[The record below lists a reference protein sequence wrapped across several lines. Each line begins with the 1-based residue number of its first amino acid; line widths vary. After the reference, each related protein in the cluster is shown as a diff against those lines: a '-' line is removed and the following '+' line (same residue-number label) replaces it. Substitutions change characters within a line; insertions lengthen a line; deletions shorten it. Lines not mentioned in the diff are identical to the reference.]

1 MTDRAADPHPYLAGL
16 VLTGRKVVVVGG
28 GHVAQRRVLGP
39 ARRRR
44 RRDRRQ
50 PRGDARRIEGLAGEL
65 TLVLREFT
73 ESDLDGAW
81 YVVAATDDPAVNARV
96 VAAADAR
103 HTFCVRADDALGGTA
118 WTPAVGHHG
127 SVTRRGA
134 RQPGAAEVGGAARRH
149 RHRAARR
156 APARPPTRTTA
167 APASS
172 SSAAGRAS
180 PSWSPSRPATPSPSP
195 TSSSPTGWLR
205 ASSSTSSGPD
215 VELIDVAKLPR
226 GRSASQQT
234 INEVIVDRA
243 RAGKRVVRF
252 KGGDNFVFG
261 RGYEEL
267 LACAAADVPV
277 TVVPGLSSAIAVPAR
292 VGIPVT
298 HRGVAHEFTVIS
310 GHLPPGHP
318 ESLVDWDAVAG
329 LRGTLVLLMAVDN
342 APAIAEALLDGGR
355 AAATPVAVIVDGT
368 MPTERTVLSTLGAL
382 ADDLVAHRVARR
394 RSSWSAR
401 SSPWRVRHTTG
412 VADPVEISDPDDPR
426 LADYRDLRD
435 VELRKSLE
443 AEHGL
448 FLAEGEKVVR
458 RAVEAGHEAGRS

>member
-1 MTDRAADPHPYLAGL
+1 MTDRGAAPHPYLAGL

-28 GHVAQRRVLGP
+28 GHVAQRRVSGLLGAGADVTVVSLDVTP
-39 ARRRR
+39 AL
-44 RRDRRQ
+44 
-50 PRGDARRIEGLAGEL
+50 EGLKGEL

-73 ESDLDGAW
+73 ETDLDGAW

-127 SVTRRGA
+127 TVTVGVLGNREPRKSASLRDDIVTALRDGHLTA
-134 RQPGAAEVGGAARRH
+134 SDALDRSPGVVLVGGGPGEPELVTVAARHALATADVVVADRL
-149 RHRAARR
+149 
-156 APARPPTRTTA
+156 APRE
-167 APASS
+167 
-172 SSAAGRAS
+172 
-180 PSWSPSRPATPSPSP
+180 
-195 TSSSPTGWLR
+195 LLDEL
-205 ASSSTSSGPD
+205 GPD

-234 INEVIVDRA
+234 INEVIIDRA

-298 HRGVAHEFTVIS
+298 HRGIAHEFTVIS

-318 ESLVDWDAVAG
+318 DSLVAWDAVAG

-342 APAIAEALLDGGR
+342 APAIAEVLLAGGR
-355 AAATPVAVIVDGT
+355 DAGTPVAVIVDGT
-368 MPTERTVLSTLGAL
+368 MPTERTVLSTLGTL
-382 ADDLVAHRVARR
+382 AADLTAHGVVPPAIIVVGEVVAVARP
-394 RSSWSAR
+394 A
-401 SSPWRVRHTTG
+401 H
-412 VADPVEISDPDDPR
+412 
-426 LADYRDLRD
+426 Y
-435 VELRKSLE
+435 
-443 AEHGL
+443 
-448 FLAEGEKVVR
+448 
-458 RAVEAGHEAGRS
+458 GRG

>member
-1 MTDRAADPHPYLAGL
+1 MTDRGADPHPYLAGL
-16 VLTGRKVVVVGG
+16 VLTGRRVVVVGG
-28 GHVAQRRVLGP
+28 GHVAQRRVSGLLGAGADVTVVSLDVTP
-39 ARRRR
+39 AL
-44 RRDRRQ
+44 
-50 PRGDARRIEGLAGEL
+50 EGLRGEL

-73 ESDLDGAW
+73 ETDLDGAW
-81 YVVAATDDPAVNARV
+81 YVVAATDDPVVNARV

-127 SVTRRGA
+127 TVTVGVLGNREPRKSASLRDDIVTALRDGHLTA
-134 RQPGAAEVGGAARRH
+134 SDALDRSPGVVLVGGGPGEPELVTVAARHALATADVVVADRL
-149 RHRAARR
+149 
-156 APARPPTRTTA
+156 APRE
-167 APASS
+167 
-172 SSAAGRAS
+172 
-180 PSWSPSRPATPSPSP
+180 
-195 TSSSPTGWLR
+195 LLDEL
-205 ASSSTSSGPD
+205 GPH

-298 HRGVAHEFTVIS
+298 HRGIAHEFTVIS

-318 ESLVDWDAVAG
+318 ESLVAWDAVAG

-342 APAIAEALLDGGR
+342 APAIAEVLLAGGR
-355 AAATPVAVIVDGT
+355 DRATPVAVIVDGT
-368 MPTERTVLSTLGAL
+368 MPTERTVLSTLGRL
-382 ADDLVAHRVARR
+382 AEDLAAHRVVPPAIIVVGEVVAVARP
-394 RSSWSAR
+394 A
-401 SSPWRVRHTTG
+401 HYG
-412 VADPVEISDPDDPR
+412 
-426 LADYRDLRD
+426 RD
-435 VELRKSLE
+435 
-443 AEHGL
+443 
-448 FLAEGEKVVR
+448 
-458 RAVEAGHEAGRS
+458 

>member
-1 MTDRAADPHPYLAGL
+1 MTDRGAAPHPYLAGL

-28 GHVAQRRVLGP
+28 GHVAQRRVSGLLGAGAAVTVVSLDVTP
-39 ARRRR
+39 AL
-44 RRDRRQ
+44 
-50 PRGDARRIEGLAGEL
+50 EGMKHEL

-73 ESDLDGAW
+73 ETDLDGAW
-81 YVVAATDDPAVNARV
+81 YVVAATDDAAVNARV

-127 SVTRRGA
+127 PVTVGVLGNREPRKSASLRDDIVSALRDGHLTA
-134 RQPGAAEVGGAARRH
+134 SEALDRSPGVVLVGGGPGEPELVTVAARHALATADVVVADRL
-149 RHRAARR
+149 
-156 APARPPTRTTA
+156 APRE
-167 APASS
+167 
-172 SSAAGRAS
+172 
-180 PSWSPSRPATPSPSP
+180 
-195 TSSSPTGWLR
+195 LLDEL
-205 ASSSTSSGPD
+205 GPD

-318 ESLVDWDAVAG
+318 DSLVAWDAVAG

-342 APAIAEALLDGGR
+342 APAIAEALLAGGR
-355 AAATPVAVIVDGT
+355 DAATPVAVIVDGT
-368 MPTERTVLSTLGAL
+368 MPTERTVLSTLGTL
-382 ADDLVAHRVARR
+382 AADLATHRVVPPAIIVVGEVVAVARP
-394 RSSWSAR
+394 A
-401 SSPWRVRHTTG
+401 H
-412 VADPVEISDPDDPR
+412 
-426 LADYRDLRD
+426 Y
-435 VELRKSLE
+435 
-443 AEHGL
+443 
-448 FLAEGEKVVR
+448 
-458 RAVEAGHEAGRS
+458 GRG

>member
-1 MTDRAADPHPYLAGL
+1 MTDRGADPHPYLAGL

-28 GHVAQRRVLGP
+28 GHVAQRRVSGLLAAGADVTLVSLEVTP
-39 ARRRR
+39 A
-44 RRDRRQ
+44 
-50 PRGDARRIEGLAGEL
+50 IEGLAGEL

-73 ESDLDGAW
+73 EADLDGAW
-81 YVVAATDDPAVNARV
+81 YVVAATDDPVVNARV
-96 VAAADAR
+96 VAAAEAR
-103 HTFCVRADDALGGTA
+103 HTFCVRADDALNGTA

-127 SVTRRGA
+127 SVTVGVLGNREPRKSAALRDDIVTALRDGHLTA
-134 RQPGAAEVGGAARRH
+134 SDALDRSPGVVLVGGGPGEPELVTVAARHALATADVVVADRL
-149 RHRAARR
+149 
-156 APARPPTRTTA
+156 APRE
-167 APASS
+167 
-172 SSAAGRAS
+172 
-180 PSWSPSRPATPSPSP
+180 
-195 TSSSPTGWLR
+195 LLDEL
-205 ASSSTSSGPD
+205 GPH

-318 ESLVDWDAVAG
+318 DSLVAWDAVAG

-342 APAIAEALLDGGR
+342 APAIADVLLAGGR
-355 AAATPVAVIVDGT
+355 DAATPVAVIVDGT
-368 MPTERTVLSTLGAL
+368 MPTERTVLSTLGTL
-382 ADDLVAHRVARR
+382 AHDLAAHRVVPPAIIVVGEVVAVARP
-394 RSSWSAR
+394 A
-401 SSPWRVRHTTG
+401 H
-412 VADPVEISDPDDPR
+412 
-426 LADYRDLRD
+426 Y
-435 VELRKSLE
+435 
-443 AEHGL
+443 
-448 FLAEGEKVVR
+448 
-458 RAVEAGHEAGRS
+458 GRG

>member
-1 MTDRAADPHPYLAGL
+1 MTDRGAAPHPYLAGL

-28 GHVAQRRVLGP
+28 GHVAQRRVSGLLGAGADVTVVSLDVTP
-39 ARRRR
+39 AL
-44 RRDRRQ
+44 
-50 PRGDARRIEGLAGEL
+50 EGMKHEL

-73 ESDLDGAW
+73 ETDLDGAW
-81 YVVAATDDPAVNARV
+81 YVVAATDDAAVNARV

-127 SVTRRGA
+127 TVTVGVLGNREPMKSASLRDDIVSALRDGHLTA
-134 RQPGAAEVGGAARRH
+134 SEALDRSPGVVLVGGGPGEPDLVTVAARHALATADVVVADRL
-149 RHRAARR
+149 
-156 APARPPTRTTA
+156 APRELLDELG
-167 APASS
+167 S
-172 SSAAGRAS
+172 
-180 PSWSPSRPATPSPSP
+180 
-195 TSSSPTGWLR
+195 
-205 ASSSTSSGPD
+205 D

-298 HRGVAHEFTVIS
+298 HRGIAHEFTVIS

-318 ESLVDWDAVAG
+318 DSLVAWDAVAG

-342 APAIAEALLDGGR
+342 APAIAEALLAGGR
-355 AAATPVAVIVDGT
+355 DAATPVAVIVDGT

-382 ADDLVAHRVARR
+382 AADLAAHSVVPPAIIVVGEVVAVARP
-394 RSSWSAR
+394 A
-401 SSPWRVRHTTG
+401 H
-412 VADPVEISDPDDPR
+412 
-426 LADYRDLRD
+426 Y
-435 VELRKSLE
+435 
-443 AEHGL
+443 
-448 FLAEGEKVVR
+448 
-458 RAVEAGHEAGRS
+458 GRG

>member
-1 MTDRAADPHPYLAGL
+1 MTDRGAAPHPYLAGL

-28 GHVAQRRVLGP
+28 GHVAQRRVSGLLGAGADVTVVSLDVTP
-39 ARRRR
+39 AL
-44 RRDRRQ
+44 
-50 PRGDARRIEGLAGEL
+50 EGLKGEL

-73 ESDLDGAW
+73 ETDLDGAW

-127 SVTRRGA
+127 TVTVGVLGNREPRKSASLRDDIVTALRDGHLTA
-134 RQPGAAEVGGAARRH
+134 SDALDRSPGVVLVGGGPGEPELVTVAARHALATADVVVADRL
-149 RHRAARR
+149 
-156 APARPPTRTTA
+156 APRE
-167 APASS
+167 
-172 SSAAGRAS
+172 
-180 PSWSPSRPATPSPSP
+180 
-195 TSSSPTGWLR
+195 LLDEL
-205 ASSSTSSGPD
+205 GPH

-234 INEVIVDRA
+234 INEVIIDRA

-310 GHLPPGHP
+310 GHLPPGHAD
-318 ESLVDWDAVAG
+318 SLVAWDAVAG

-342 APAIAEALLDGGR
+342 APAIAEALLAGGR
-355 AAATPVAVIVDGT
+355 DAATPVAVIVDGT
-368 MPTERTVLSTLGAL
+368 MPTERTVLSTLGTL
-382 ADDLVAHRVARR
+382 AADLSAHRVVPPAIIVVGEVVAVARP
-394 RSSWSAR
+394 A
-401 SSPWRVRHTTG
+401 H
-412 VADPVEISDPDDPR
+412 
-426 LADYRDLRD
+426 Y
-435 VELRKSLE
+435 
-443 AEHGL
+443 
-448 FLAEGEKVVR
+448 
-458 RAVEAGHEAGRS
+458 GRG

>member
-1 MTDRAADPHPYLAGL
+1 MTDRGAAPHPYLAGL

-28 GHVAQRRVLGP
+28 GHVAQRRVSGLLGAGADVTVVSLDVTP
-39 ARRRR
+39 AL
-44 RRDRRQ
+44 
-50 PRGDARRIEGLAGEL
+50 EGLKGEL

-73 ESDLDGAW
+73 ETDLDGAW

-127 SVTRRGA
+127 TVTVGVLGNREPRKSASLRDDIVTALRDGHLTA
-134 RQPGAAEVGGAARRH
+134 SDALDRSPGVVLVGGGPGEPELVTVAARHALATADVVVADRL
-149 RHRAARR
+149 
-156 APARPPTRTTA
+156 APRE
-167 APASS
+167 
-172 SSAAGRAS
+172 
-180 PSWSPSRPATPSPSP
+180 
-195 TSSSPTGWLR
+195 LLDEL
-205 ASSSTSSGPD
+205 GPH

-234 INEVIVDRA
+234 INEVIIDRA

-318 ESLVDWDAVAG
+318 DSLVAWDAVAG

-342 APAIAEALLDGGR
+342 APAIAEALLAGGR
-355 AAATPVAVIVDGT
+355 DAATPVAVIVDGT
-368 MPTERTVLSTLGAL
+368 MPTERTVLSTLGTL
-382 ADDLVAHRVARR
+382 AADVAAHRVVPPAIIVVGEVVAVARP
-394 RSSWSAR
+394 A
-401 SSPWRVRHTTG
+401 H
-412 VADPVEISDPDDPR
+412 
-426 LADYRDLRD
+426 Y
-435 VELRKSLE
+435 
-443 AEHGL
+443 
-448 FLAEGEKVVR
+448 
-458 RAVEAGHEAGRS
+458 GRG

>member
-1 MTDRAADPHPYLAGL
+1 MTDRGADPHPYLAGL
-16 VLTGRKVVVVGG
+16 VLTGRRVVVVGG
-28 GHVAQRRVLGP
+28 GHVAQRRVSGLLGAGADVTVVSLDVTP
-39 ARRRR
+39 AL
-44 RRDRRQ
+44 
-50 PRGDARRIEGLAGEL
+50 EGLRGEL

-73 ESDLDGAW
+73 ETDLDGAW
-81 YVVAATDDPAVNARV
+81 YVVAATDDPVVNARV

-127 SVTRRGA
+127 TVTVGVLGNREPRKSASLRDDIVTALRDGHLTA
-134 RQPGAAEVGGAARRH
+134 SDALDRSPGVVLVGGGPGEPELVTVAARHALATADVVVADRL
-149 RHRAARR
+149 
-156 APARPPTRTTA
+156 APRE
-167 APASS
+167 
-172 SSAAGRAS
+172 
-180 PSWSPSRPATPSPSP
+180 
-195 TSSSPTGWLR
+195 LLDEL
-205 ASSSTSSGPD
+205 GPH

-318 ESLVDWDAVAG
+318 DSLVAWDAVAG

-342 APAIAEALLDGGR
+342 APAIADALLAGGR
-355 AAATPVAVIVDGT
+355 DATTPVAVIVDGT
-368 MPTERTVLSTLGAL
+368 MPTERTVLGTLGTL
-382 ADDLVAHRVARR
+382 AADLTTHRVVPPAIIVVGEVVAVARP
-394 RSSWSAR
+394 A
-401 SSPWRVRHTTG
+401 H
-412 VADPVEISDPDDPR
+412 
-426 LADYRDLRD
+426 Y
-435 VELRKSLE
+435 
-443 AEHGL
+443 
-448 FLAEGEKVVR
+448 
-458 RAVEAGHEAGRS
+458 GRG

>member
-1 MTDRAADPHPYLAGL
+1 MTDRGDDSRPYLAGL
-16 VLTGRKVVVVGG
+16 VLTGRRVVVVGG
-28 GHVAQRRVLGP
+28 GHVAQRRVSGLLGAGADVTVVSLEVTP
-39 ARRRR
+39 AL
-44 RRDRRQ
+44 
-50 PRGDARRIEGLAGEL
+50 EGLANEL

-81 YVVAATDDPAVNARV
+81 YVVAATDDPVVNARV

-127 SVTRRGA
+127 TVTVGVLGNREPRKSAALRDDIVTALRDGHLTA
-134 RQPGAAEVGGAARRH
+134 SEALDRSPGVVLVGGGPGEPELVTVAARHALATADVVVADRL
-149 RHRAARR
+149 
-156 APARPPTRTTA
+156 APRE
-167 APASS
+167 
-172 SSAAGRAS
+172 
-180 PSWSPSRPATPSPSP
+180 
-195 TSSSPTGWLR
+195 LLDEL
-205 ASSSTSSGPD
+205 GPD

-226 GRSASQQT
+226 GRSASQQS

-298 HRGVAHEFTVIS
+298 HRGIAHEFTVIS

-318 ESLVDWDAVAG
+318 ESLVAWDAVAG

-342 APAIAEALLDGGR
+342 APAIAEALLAGGR
-355 AAATPVAVIVDGT
+355 EATTPVAVIVDGT
-368 MPTERTVLSTLGAL
+368 MPTERTVLSTLGTL
-382 ADDLVAHRVARR
+382 AEDLVAHRVVPPAIIVVGEVVAVARP
-394 RSSWSAR
+394 A
-401 SSPWRVRHTTG
+401 HYG
-412 VADPVEISDPDDPR
+412 
-426 LADYRDLRD
+426 RD
-435 VELRKSLE
+435 
-443 AEHGL
+443 
-448 FLAEGEKVVR
+448 
-458 RAVEAGHEAGRS
+458 